1 VIGQALTTVARWL
14 KQRAEKLREA
24 VERKGYELFG
34 ALRLAVEWVEAFARN
49 MLAFEESAA
58 YAIEYERRERRK
70 ALIRMTSSDERY
82 ASFER
87 MKREAERRMIEM
99 EKAVKRKRMEAKGI
113 AKQRRF
119 LNFS

>member
-1 VIGQALTTVARWL
+1 
-14 KQRAEKLREA
+14 
-24 VERKGYELFG
+24 
-34 ALRLAVEWVEAFARN
+34 
-49 MLAFEESAA
+49 
-58 YAIEYERRERRK
+58 
-70 ALIRMTSSDERY
+70 MTSSDDRY